1 MRGARRV
8 CAGLALALAATSAAA
23 GPAPGEA
30 EVEQPPPAD
39 LTPAPVWLADDV
51 PKADPA
57 AVAKAD
63 ALKKKADEAYIAGDY
78 LLALQR
84 LETAYGLDPR
94 PGYVANAGLVLE
106 QLKRYAE
113 AVARMEQFLA
123 TDPPAGKAEAAR
135 AVIERLTPAVQVESD
150 PAGAVVWRDGQPL
163 GETPLEVRLVAG
175 NVALELRKEGY
186 DVLARTIQVPPRDG
200 LVFRAA
206 LAPLPPPPP
215 PPPPP
220 VETGLGH
227 RGWGFVLLG
236 GAGVAGAAAGVFY
249 ALGSAAVDDRD
260 AATSRARWDA
270 AHDRVELFDTSVKAA
285 VGVGV
290 VAACAGLGLWL
301 FADDSA
307 VGVAPTVSPD
317 GAGAAVGGR
326 F

>member
-1 MRGARRV
+1 MRGVAWV
-8 CAGLALALAATSAAA
+8 LGGVLAWASAAVA

-39 LTPAPVWLADDV
+39 LTPAPTWLADDV

-57 AVAKAD
+57 AVAEAD
-63 ALKKKADEAYIAGDY
+63 ALKRKADEAYLAGDY

-84 LETAYGLDPR
+84 LETAHGLDPR

-106 QLKRYAE
+106 QLGRYGE
-113 AVARMEQFLA
+113 AVERMEQFLA
-123 TDPPAGKAEAAR
+123 TDPPPGKAEAAR
-135 AVIERLTPAVQVESD
+135 AVIERLTPAVRVESD
-150 PAGAVVWRDGQPL
+150 PPGAVVWRGGEPL

-175 NVALELRKEGY
+175 NVALELRKEGF

-206 LAPLPPPPP
+206 LAVLPPPPP

-220 VETGLGH
+220 TGLGH

-270 AHDRVELFDTSVKAA
+270 AHDRVELFDTSIKAA
-285 VGVGV
+285 GGVAV
-290 VAACAGLGLWL
+290 VAASVGLGLWL
-301 FADDSA
+301 FADDEA
-307 VGVAPTVSPD
+307 VGAAPLVSPD